1 MNDAQ
6 LERRLN
12 SVGKG
17 CFVDYFHRFSDWSLT
32 NQDISEILQEEM
44 GYMEKA
50 SLTRVSGALRIIKAG
65 RAIDALEIVRGSRAE
80 ARIRERAAEIADNL
94 RRERRT

>member
-1 MNDAQ
+1 MNDSQ

-32 NQDISEILQEEM
+32 NQDVAEILQEEM
-44 GYMEKA
+44 SYMEKA
-50 SLTRVSGALRIIKAG
+50 SLTRASGARSIIKAG
-65 RAIDALEIVRGSRAE
+65 RAIDALEIISGSKAKS
-80 ARIRERAAEIADNL
+80 RIRERAAELANEL
-94 RRERRT
+94 RHGRQI